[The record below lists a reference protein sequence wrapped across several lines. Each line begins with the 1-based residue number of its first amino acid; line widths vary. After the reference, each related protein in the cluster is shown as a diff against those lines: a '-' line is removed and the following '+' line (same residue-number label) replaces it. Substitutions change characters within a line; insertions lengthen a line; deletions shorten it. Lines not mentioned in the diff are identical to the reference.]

1 MDYILGGKAVF
12 KRTTNTVGEVALIGA
27 MIAANNGS
35 RDGDRA
41 AVALGAIGLIGK
53 IASAA
58 TTPRADIRMWDNLP
72 QRLSFAALRL
82 APGDYPATLEFQE
95 ATGQTLRGLTQ
106 TFTLHVDPVDRD
118 TVIFLSELKR

>member
-1 MDYILGGKAVF
+1 MDYILGDKAVF
-12 KRTTNTVGEVALIGA
+12 KRTTNTVGDVALIGSI
-27 MIAANNGS
+27 IAANNGS

-82 APGDYPATLEFQE
+82 APGDYPATLEFQD

-106 TFTLHVDPVDRD
+106 TLTLHVDPIDRD